1 MKRYET
7 IDWIN
12 GSKLIDYEL
21 PVIEYDES
29 ITDKSHFIPMAE
41 SVKRLSV
48 GPMSADTVATIY
60 DFPDGK
66 DNGMRVPLSRKKGI
80 DIAEVSNEIRISQN
94 KIKEQLQEGKKR
106 ADIAESVDKAMAG
119 VIKNSNSSSVNNSNS
134 SSGNDSGT

>member
-7 IDWIN
+7 IDWLN

-48 GPMSADTVATIY
+48 GPMSADTIAMMY
-60 DFPDGK
+60 DYPDGK
-66 DNGMRVPLSRKKGI
+66 DNGMNVPIGRKKGV
-80 DIAEVSNEIRISQN
+80 DIAEVSNEIRLSQN
-94 KIKEQLQEGKKR
+94 KIKQQLKEGKER
-106 ADIAESVDKAMAG
+106 ADIAKSVDNAMAG
-119 VIKNSNSSSVNNSNS
+119 VIQNSNS
-134 SSGNDSGT
+134 SSGNNSGT